1 MLYSQLVIIKK
12 GLLMFTPFTEND
24 RAFVNRLV
32 SKGFTSKQATDF
44 LYDFQLEIELETE
57 EDNDQ

>member
-1 MLYSQLVIIKK
+1 
-12 GLLMFTPFTEND
+12 MFTPFTEND